1 MYDYSLRRL
10 CERLLRQAA
19 CRARASTVTVLCTL
33 VYPCV
38 YVLRI
43 MITNTQKVNQGYQA
57 SIQNPRAMLN
67 TAILTLSGAFLI
79 FCISVGAVEAGTVE
93 RINVRHHG
101 KLHM

>member
-19 CRARASTVTVLCTL
+19 CRARASTVTVLYVPLYTL
-33 VYPCV
+33 VF
-38 YVLRI
+38 I

-57 SIQNPRAMLN
+57 SIQNPREMLN